1 MTTVSASIRMTLAA
15 VGNCGKTTIAR
26 HVLAS
31 GGGPIATLETR
42 SASGEEMDATDR
54 DGLAAR
60 LYAPPADGLV
70 LDIGVGDAVDALAA
84 LALVSRQD
92 SSLADRLRIVVPLL
106 VDGKSV
112 AGLRWLLAQLPEAL
126 RPSVRAVWN
135 RVRDDSAVRDSD
147 IARAARTVARQAG
160 ARLCAPVMH
169 ESPLYDPV
177 HALMRR
183 YGGIAALAG
192 IPDDEIRAASLSD
205 MPPLLVG
212 RDAAQAAVADCRAI
226 YTAIND
232 PHLRCATGGVA
243 AGSRSQSHLC

>member
-31 GGGPIATLETR
+31 DGGPIATLETR

-135 RVRDDSAVRDSD
+135 RVRDDSAVRDGD
-147 IARAARTVARQAG
+147 ITRAARTVARQAA
-160 ARLCAPVMH
+160 ARLCTPVIR
-169 ESPLYDPV
+169 V
-177 HALMRR
+177 
-183 YGGIAALAG
+183 AALR
-192 IPDDEIRAASLSD
+192 PRACAHA
-205 MPPLLVG
+205 PLRRHRGTGRYPRRRDPRRPAERHVLPVG
-212 RDAAQAAVADCRAI
+212 RPGCRS
-226 YTAIND
+226 
-232 PHLRCATGGVA
+232 GGS
-243 AGSRSQSHLC
+243 GRLLGYLHGHQ